1 MHPTHR
7 FKAAA
12 GKRPASSAP
21 LTSSLP
27 LVPRTSTSQSDLV
40 QGKAMSTTAFKPHRF
55 FAQTPLFSI
64 SLSSLSLSPRQA
76 HMPLSCTGKSSNP
89 MCNEVHQVRC
99 TCILQLF
106 VVFIST
112 LMHDNLPGRK
122 LPEIHSNLQVKRR
135 RNLLEAK
142 MTLRPDSQT
151 Y

>member
-1 MHPTHR
+1 
-7 FKAAA
+7 
-12 GKRPASSAP
+12 
-21 LTSSLP
+21 
-27 LVPRTSTSQSDLV
+27 
-40 QGKAMSTTAFKPHRF
+40 MSTTAFKPHRF
-55 FAQTPLFSI
+55 FAQTLLFSI
-64 SLSSLSLSPRQA
+64 SLLSLSLSPRQA
-76 HMPLSCTGKSSNP
+76 QMLLSCTGKSSNP
-89 MCNEVHQVRC
+89 MCNEVHQIRRR
-99 TCILQLF
+99 CILQLF